1 MTLPKPV
8 AQLWD
13 DLQAVRAE
21 ILAEVRALSQRQS
34 DWKPGDGEW
43 SVGEVIHHLT
53 VAEVNT
59 GKLTTKLVK
68 EAQAAG
74 APARFPDE
82 LTAFS
87 PVPHGAAGRAQA
99 PPVVWPDH
107 GKPVGDLLEAI
118 IATRERSRQSIDKL
132 AACDPRALTFAHGR
146 LGRLDLAQWWL
157 LTAEHDRDHL
167 AQIRGIKATRGFPPS

>member
-34 DWKPGDGEW
+34 DWKPNDREW
-43 SVGEVIHHLT
+43 SIGEVLHHLT

-68 EAQAAG
+68 DAQAAG
-74 APARFPDE
+74 APARFPDD
-82 LTAFS
+82 LTNFAA
-87 PVPHGAAGRAQA
+87 VAVGAAGPAEA

-107 GKPVGDLLEAI
+107 GKPVDDLVQTI
-118 IATRERSRQSIDKL
+118 VATRERSRQSIDKL
-132 AACDPRALTFAHGR
+132 AACDPRPLTWAHAR
-146 LGRLDLAQWWL
+146 LGTLDLAQWWL

-167 AQIRGIKATRGFPPS
+167 AQIRAIKAAPGFPPS

>member
-1 MTLPKPV
+1 MILPAPV

-21 ILAEVRALSQRQS
+21 ILAEVRPLSQRQA

-68 EAQAAG
+68 QAQAAG
-74 APARFPDE
+74 APVAFPAG
-82 LTAFS
+82 LTAFA
-87 PVPHGAAGRAQA
+87 PVPRGAAGRAEA
-99 PPVVWPDH
+99 PAVVWPDH
-107 GKPVGDLLEAI
+107 GKPVGDLLDGI
-118 IATRERSRQSIDKL
+118 TATRERSRQSMDRL
-132 AACDPRALTFAHGR
+132 AACDPRTLTFTHGR
-146 LGRLDLAQWWL
+146 LGDLDLAQWWL
-157 LTAEHDRDHL
+157 LQAEHDRDHL
-167 AQIRGIKATRGFPPS
+167 AQIRRIKTAPGFPPS